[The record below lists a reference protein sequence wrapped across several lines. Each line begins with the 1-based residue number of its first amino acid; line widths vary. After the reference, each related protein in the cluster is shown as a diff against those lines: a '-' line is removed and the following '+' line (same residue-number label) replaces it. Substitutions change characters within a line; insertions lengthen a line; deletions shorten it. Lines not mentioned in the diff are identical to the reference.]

1 MFVVG
6 FDFGNKNCTI
16 AVAQKGGVD
25 VISNEVSNRLT
36 PTLVSFGEKERYLGE
51 PALTN
56 HLRNI
61 RNTITNI
68 KRYIGKE
75 FNDEQVQKEL
85 KSEMYSFKELPNG
98 TVGYDVNY
106 LNEQHSF
113 TSESVLGML
122 FGKLKRT
129 TEAFVNTPVRD
140 VVISVPVMWN
150 DFQRRA
156 VLDAGVIAGLNI
168 VRLVNDTTA
177 TALSYGIYK
186 EFSETE
192 PTNVLFV
199 DVGDASTSVSAVQF
213 KKGQLKTLATSS
225 DENVGSRLFEDSLV
239 KHFAKEFQTKYK
251 INVFENK
258 KALIRLYVACEKV
271 KKILSSNNEAPISID
286 SLMEDIDVKSMID
299 RATFEQLI
307 ENDLMLILEPIK
319 KVLAATNMT
328 PDQFQSIEITGGG
341 TRSTSLQKKMI
352 ELLGRDLSKT
362 INCEESVCRG
372 CALQCAMLSPVFRV
386 RPFLIND
393 TASHPISVSFKSASS
408 SQNLEVFNVNS
419 PIPSPKP
426 LRISFPISKAEPF
439 QITATSSF
447 GVVSQITVDQV
458 AAFTNKSSIKA
469 KVYLDIHGIFHM
481 EEVKLVEQIPEEEPK
496 EAAPAETPA
505 PKEGET
511 APVTSPKP
519 ADKVKVK
526 ETALQYTFSQKGM
539 TREELKL
546 AVEEELRM
554 QSSDNLAVETA
565 EKKNSLESYIYDMRN
580 KLGSSLKEYV
590 TAAESQQFMELLN
603 KTMDWL
609 DYEGE
614 DQTKSVY
621 TGKLDPLVA
630 IGAPIEKRKRDREDY
645 PHYVQEL
652 KNTANFYI
660 NEANSTDAK
669 YEHISREEKEKI
681 IQDANAAIEWVNSI
695 VAKEQSVPK
704 TEACSVKISDVISRK
719 NALETSSKSILSKPK
734 PKPVPVTPPPAPAA
748 ETKPEEPKQDME
760 TEEQPKEEKPKED
773 MEVDA

>member
-61 RNTITNI
+61 KNTITNI
-68 KRYIGKE
+68 KRYIGKD
-75 FNDEQVQKEL
+75 FNDEQVQKEI
-85 KSEMYSFKELPNG
+85 KSEMFNYKEITNG
-98 TVGYDVNY
+98 SVGYDVNY

-122 FGKLKRT
+122 LGKLKRT
-129 TEAFVNTPVRD
+129 TEAFVNNPVRD

-150 DFQRRA
+150 DYQRRA
-156 VLDAGVIAGLNI
+156 VLDAGAIAGLNI
-168 VRLVNDTTA
+168 IRLVNDTTA

-192 PTNVLFV
+192 PTNVMFV

-225 DENVGSRLFEDSLV
+225 DENVGSRLFEESLV

-307 ENDLMLILEPIK
+307 EGDLMLILEPIK
-319 KVLAATNMT
+319 KVLAASNMT
-328 PDQFQSIEITGGG
+328 PDQFHSIEITGGG
-341 TRSTSLQKKMI
+341 SRSTSLQKKMI

-372 CALQCAMLSPVFRV
+372 AALQCAMLSPVFRV
-386 RPFLIND
+386 RPFQVND

-426 LRISFPISKAEPF
+426 LRISFPVSKSEPF

-447 GVVSQITVDQV
+447 GVVTQINVDQV
-458 AAFTNKSSIKA
+458 PAFTNKSSIKA
-469 KVYLDIHGIFHM
+469 KVYLDVHGIFHM

-496 EAAPAETPA
+496 EQPAAETPA
-505 PKEGET
+505 EGET
-511 APVTSPKP
+511 ATSPKP
-519 ADKVKVK
+519 AADKVKVK
-526 ETALQYTFSQKGM
+526 ESVLQFTASQKGM

-546 AVEEELRM
+546 AIEEELRM
-554 QSSDNLAVETA
+554 QASDNLAVETA
-565 EKKNSLESYIYDMRN
+565 EKKNSLESYIYDMRS

-590 TAAESQQFMELLN
+590 TAKESESFMELLN

-621 TGKLDPLVA
+621 TSKLEPLTA
-630 IGAPIEKRKRDREDY
+630 IGNPIEKRKRDREDY

-652 KNTANFYI
+652 KNTANYCI
-660 NEANSTDAK
+660 NEANSSDAK
-669 YEHISREEKEKI
+669 YEHIAREDKEKI
-681 IQDANAAIEWVNSI
+681 IQDANAAIEWVNSL
-695 VAKEQSVPK
+695 VAKEQQVPK
-704 TEACSVKISDVISRK
+704 TEACSIKMSDIISRK
-719 NALETSSKSILSKPK
+719 NTLESSSKAILSKPK
-734 PKPVPVTPPPAPAA
+734 PKPVPVTPPTPTPT
-748 ETKPEEPKQDME
+748 ESKPEEPKQDME
-760 TEEQPKEEKPKED
+760 TEESSKDDKSSTPKED